1 LLGEKVESKDH
12 SLIAY
17 NVLEKK
23 ILNAGFCTLCG
34 ACEAACPV
42 SALQIEGEK
51 LRRLHNCAKDLDLC
65 PICYGVCPHSEAH
78 LLRSLRFVSDAPIK
92 NEAIGYY
99 RKIVLAQATD
109 PNLRELSRGGAVVTS
124 LLSYGIQEKVFDS
137 AIVSQAEKDNP
148 SKPKPSVALV
158 PDDILSAVGSKFFP
172 SSVAKAYGSAVYGY
186 GKTKIAFVGVP
197 CHVLALRKME
207 AWQHKISYSMKIT
220 IGLFCFGTFSLSHLL
235 NYITEKYNVKP
246 SEIKLMR
253 LSRKFVIQTE
263 KETIKIPLSE
273 VEEHILPSCRTCTDF
288 TAELADISV
297 GGAYP
302 LKDWS
307 TVIIRTKA
315 GEDFFYDAVENGIIS
330 TWVIEQEPEVMERVM
345 IASMNKRNTALE
357 EAKKLEEVYGY
368 LPVRMLRESEGL
380 AKIKVEDIMTRDIAT
395 VEEDVSVGQFL
406 ELVAKNHHVGYPVV
420 NKKGEPVGVA
430 TLEEAAKVAE
440 NRRKITPVSEIT
452 KQQIVPSYPGET
464 ALDVFRKM
472 EKHEVGRIIVLDPA
486 NPKVMLGIITKTD
499 LMHILTNNAP
509 KIDN

>member
-1 LLGEKVESKDH
+1 MESKER

-23 ILNAGFCTLCG
+23 IINAGFCTLCG

-42 SALQIEGEK
+42 SAIQIEGEK

-109 PNLRELSRGGAVVTS
+109 PKLRELSSGGAVVTS
-124 LLSYGIQEKVFDS
+124 LLAYGIQKKVFDS
-137 AIVSQAEKDNP
+137 AIVSQAEKENP

-158 PDDILSAVGSKFFP
+158 PDDILAAVGSKFFP

-186 GKTKIAFVGVP
+186 GKTKIAFIGVP

-207 AWQHKISYSMKIT
+207 AWQHKISHSMKIT
-220 IGLFCFGTFSLSHLL
+220 IGLFCFGTFSMSPLL
-235 NYITEKYNVKP
+235 KYITEKYKVEP
-246 SEIKLMR
+246 SEIKSMR
-253 LSRKFVIQTE
+253 LSRRFVIQTE

-273 VEEHILPSCRTCTDF
+273 VKEHILPSCRTCTDF

-307 TVIIRTKA
+307 TVVIRTKA

-345 IASMNKRNTALE
+345 IAAMNKRNNALE
-357 EAKKLEEVYGY
+357 EAKKLEEVFGY
-368 LPVRMLRESEGL
+368 LPVRMLRESEDL
-380 AKIKVEDIMTRDIAT
+380 AKIKVEDIMTRNVTT

-406 ELVAKNHHVGYPVV
+406 ELIAKNHHVGYPVV
-420 NKKGEPVGVA
+420 NKKGEPIGVA

-440 NRRKITPVSEIT
+440 NRRRITPVKEIT
-452 KQQIVPSYPGET
+452 KQEIVRSYPGET
-464 ALDVFRKM
+464 ALDAFRKM

-509 KIDN
+509 KIDT

>member
-1 LLGEKVESKDH
+1 VESKDH

-23 ILNAGFCTLCG
+23 IINAGFCTLCG

-78 LLRSLRFVSDAPIK
+78 LLRSLRFVSDAPVK

-109 PNLRELSRGGAVVTS
+109 RKLRELSSGGAVVTS
-124 LLSYGIQEKVFDS
+124 LLAYGIQKKVFDS
-137 AIVSQAEKDNP
+137 AIVSQAEKENP

-158 PDDILSAVGSKFFP
+158 PDDILAAVGSKFFP

-186 GKTKIAFVGVP
+186 GKTKIAFIGVP

-207 AWQHKISYSMKIT
+207 AWQHKISHSMKIT
-220 IGLFCFGTFSLSHLL
+220 IGLFCFGTFSMSPLL
-235 NYITEKYNVKP
+235 KYIADKYKIEP
-246 SEIKLMR
+246 SEIRSMR
-253 LSRKFVIQTE
+253 LSRRFAIQTD

-345 IASMNKRNTALE
+345 IASMNKRKTALE
-357 EAKKLEEVYGY
+357 EAKKLEEVFGY
-368 LPVRMLRESEGL
+368 LPVRMLRESEEL
-380 AKIKVEDIMTRDIAT
+380 AKIKVEDIMTRNVTT
-395 VEEDVSVGQFL
+395 VEEDVSVGHFL
-406 ELVAKNHHVGYPVV
+406 ELIAKNHHVGYPVV
-420 NKKGEPVGVA
+420 NKKGEPIGVA

-440 NRRKITPVSEIT
+440 NRRKITPVKEIT
-452 KQQIVPSYPGET
+452 KQEIVPSYPGET
-464 ALDVFRKM
+464 ALDAFRKM

-499 LMHILTNNAP
+499 LMHILTNNAS
-509 KIDN
+509 KTDT

>member
-1 LLGEKVESKDH
+1 VESKEH

-109 PNLRELSRGGAVVTS
+109 PKLRELSSGGGVVTS
-124 LLSYGIQEKVFDS
+124 LLAYGIQMKVFDS
-137 AIVSQAEKDNP
+137 AIVSQAEKENP
-148 SKPKPSVALV
+148 SKPRPSVALV
-158 PDDILSAVGSKFFP
+158 PDDILAAVGSKFFP

-186 GKTKIAFVGVP
+186 GKTKIAFIGVP

-207 AWQHKISYSMKIT
+207 AWQHKISHSMKIT
-220 IGLFCFGTFSLSHLL
+220 IGLFCFGTFSMSPLL
-235 NYITEKYNVKP
+235 KYITEKYKVEP
-246 SEIKLMR
+246 SEIKSMR
-253 LSRKFVIQTE
+253 LSRRFVIQTE
-263 KETIKIPLSE
+263 KETIKIPVSE

-307 TVIIRTKA
+307 TVVIRTKA
-315 GEDFFYDAVENGIIS
+315 GEDFFYDAVENGIIN
-330 TWVIEQEPEVMERVM
+330 TWVMEQEPEVMQRVM
-345 IASMNKRNTALE
+345 IAAMNKRNTALE
-357 EAKKLEEVYGY
+357 EAKKLEEAFGY
-368 LPVRMLRESEGL
+368 LPVRMLRESEDL
-380 AKIKVEDIMTRDIAT
+380 AKIKVEDIMTRNVTT

-420 NKKGEPVGVA
+420 NKKREPIGVA

-440 NRRKITPVSEIT
+440 NKRKITLVKEIT
-452 KQQIVPSYPGET
+452 KQQIVSSYPGET
-464 ALDVFRKM
+464 ALDAFRKM

-486 NPKVMLGIITKTD
+486 NPKIMLGIITKTD

-509 KIDN
+509 KTDT

>member
-1 LLGEKVESKDH
+1 MESKDH

-124 LLSYGIQEKVFDS
+124 LLSYGIQKKVFDS

-440 NRRKITPVSEIT
+440 NRRKITPVREIT